1 MFTGIII
8 IFIFIFLII
17 KCGVTKAFILFFAY
31 NILDKGLSL
40 IGPLMVKDVI
50 LLIFLSLFFIHRQKY
65 QGKYALLSCSL
76 ISIFSYFI
84 STSFSSNPHWPV
96 TILNCLRYFAIPFL
110 LFHFLQSSKDIAYF
124 IKVTLYTSILITIY
138 SLIELKLGTSPIIN
152 FINVHN
158 GNGYNLD
165 DTYRYGLKRVQAV
178 FVHATSLGYYSV
190 TIISFLLLFL
200 RNRQTMIRYNI
211 NLNIYIITIIG
222 LTICT
227 FLSGT
232 RSAIFPLFCIYIYTL
247 RTYIFKFKSLV
258 IVTFILFCLYIIA
271 SEYFNEYLVTVTKSI
286 LDTNDSSIGGSTDDM
301 RSRQFEIAIEYWSN
315 SPIIGF
321 GTGKT
326 FEEVTVQNPDMYG
339 AESIWMPLLIDNGIL
354 GCIAYFLCYI
364 NSFFYVKKELLNTL
378 LFLAILLLMNTTTS
392 VPGLNISLIL
402 SFTIVIKYIL
412 YDKIQHYR
420 CSIQH

>member
-1 MFTGIII
+1 MRNNKSFYS
-8 IFIFIFLII
+8 
-17 KCGVTKAFILFFAY
+17 FFAY

-65 QGKYALLSCSL
+65 QGEYALLSCSL

-84 STSFSSNPHWPV
+84 STAFSSNPHWPV